1 MLEKQRLLNTY
12 VNNVTLD
19 ETLDEIDG
27 FIRERKKSYIVAIN
41 VDVVMKMEND
51 DYRTVRVYTK
61 KYTSK
66 DKDGNVIEKESK
78 QKQVSLKKEDPFEDN
93 DLVRVLSSEEYE
105 ELVDNQF
112 SQEKLEDYEEIIN
125 KKDNQIADLNNQI
138 NILKNSFFDDV
149 DDLKEQI
156 KDKDE
161 LIKAK
166 DEIQEL
172 NKKLNK
178 VDEER
183 VAIFKELDYKNK
195 MILAYNVELNK
206 SILNAINVVIDEA
219 RDNINKRNTQLVED
233 LENSISKAKHDVNEK
248 NKAIAFEINST
259 IDDMNE
265 QIRETS
271 MIKMLLN
278 KNKINLKVPTDD
290 LLKPFEF
297 DFSVEQFLSGQ
308 ALELDASEILKE
320 VMPKLPEP
328 FSKYIDTLDDVEDEI
343 APIDVKH
350 KKGD

>member
-1 MLEKQRLLNTY
+1 
-12 VNNVTLD
+12 
-19 ETLDEIDG
+19 
-27 FIRERKKSYIVAIN
+27 
-41 VDVVMKMEND
+41 MEND

-195 MILAYNVELNK
+195 MIFRNAKPNAAHLALMLSLMKQEI
-206 SILNAINVVIDEA
+206 IL
-219 RDNINKRNTQLVED
+219 
-233 LENSISKAKHDVNEK
+233 
-248 NKAIAFEINST
+248 
-259 IDDMNE
+259 
-265 QIRETS
+265 IRE
-271 MIKMLLN
+271 IPNWLKIWKIPFLKLN
-278 KNKINLKVPTDD
+278 
-290 LLKPFEF
+290 
-297 DFSVEQFLSGQ
+297 
-308 ALELDASEILKE
+308 
-320 VMPKLPEP
+320 MM
-328 FSKYIDTLDDVEDEI
+328 
-343 APIDVKH
+343 
-350 KKGD
+350 